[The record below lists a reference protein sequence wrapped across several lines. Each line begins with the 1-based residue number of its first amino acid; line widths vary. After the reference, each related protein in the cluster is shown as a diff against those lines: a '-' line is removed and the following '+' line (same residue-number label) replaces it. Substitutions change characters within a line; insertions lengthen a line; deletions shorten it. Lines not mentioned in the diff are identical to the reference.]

1 MLVNS
6 VFLRDGAQHV
16 RVSVHEILYLEADD
30 NSTRVYCEARVY
42 VVGRMLKE
50 VLDEMGGERL
60 ERIHRSYAV
69 NLDHVQAISD
79 NGLHVR
85 DRWLP
90 IGRSYRSAVL
100 QRLRMI

>member
-1 MLVNS
+1 MLANT

-30 NSTRVYCEARVY
+30 NSTRVCCEARGY
-42 VVGRMLKE
+42 TVGRMLKE
-50 VLDEMGGERL
+50 VLDEMASERL

-69 NLDHVQAISD
+69 NLDRVQAISD
-79 NGLHVR
+79 NGLHVGE
-85 DRWLP
+85 RWLP

>member
-1 MLVNS
+1 MLDNA

-16 RVSVHEILYLEADD
+16 RVSVQEILYLEADD
-30 NSTRVYCEARVY
+30 NSTRVHCEARAY
-42 VVGRMLKE
+42 VVGRMLKT
-50 VLDEMGGERL
+50 VLDEIACARL

-69 NLDHVQAISD
+69 NMDRVQAISD
-79 NGLHVR
+79 NGLHVG

-90 IGRSYRSAVL
+90 IGRSYRPAVL

>member
-1 MLVNS
+1 MLANTI
-6 VFLRDGAQHV
+6 FLRDGAQHV
-16 RVSVHEILYLEADD
+16 RVSFQDILYLEADD

-42 VVGRMLKE
+42 SVGRMLKE
-50 VLDEMGGERL
+50 VLDEMGTERL

-69 NLDHVQAISD
+69 NLDRIQAISD
-79 NGLHVR
+79 NGLHVG

-90 IGRSYRSAVL
+90 IGRSYRSTVM